1 MQGSE
6 KISAKKAATLEINRE
21 GVHCN
26 GVCICKNRQLIHF
39 KYVRVC
45 VFVVCVCMCVCFVV
59 CVSKHVSVNINFRR
73 LKFIC
78 ITQKFNSFIVDNTD
92 IIRYQDLSFIVV
104 YGNNCCI

>member
-45 VFVVCVCMCVCFVV
+45 VFVVCVCVYV
-59 CVSKHVSVNINFRR
+59 CVFCGVCLNMFQLTLTSE
-73 LKFIC
+73 
-78 ITQKFNSFIVDNTD
+78 D
-92 IIRYQDLSFIVV
+92 
-104 YGNNCCI
+104 